1 MYLVALLLDEADSVG
16 YLRVGTGFVVERD
29 GHRSNSRTGSHSVHF
44 LLESTN
50 CRTTLAAFPHE
61 RAFALPKVRAFE

>member
-1 MYLVALLLDEADSVG
+1 MYLVALLLDEADGVG
-16 YLRVGTGFVVERD
+16 YLRVGTGSMVERD
-29 GHRSNSRTGSHSVHF
+29 GHCSDSITGSRSLHF

-50 CRTTLAAFPHE
+50 SSTILAAFPHE